1 MTATPRDAAR
11 PPVRAHLNYLA
22 QADRLSGLATSEVFA
37 QIYRSNMWGSDDSVS
52 GDGSAL
58 DQTAVLREELPKLL
72 RRFGVR
78 SLLDIPCG
86 DFGWLATCELELDTY
101 LGADIVEE
109 LIAANLAKYY
119 RHGGN
124 RRFYTLDLTR
134 DPLPRTDAVL
144 CRDCLVHLSFEQIWQ
159 ALDNLRRSGSRYLLA
174 TTFLELAHNEDISTG
189 DWRPLNLERPP
200 FNLREPVAVLVEN
213 CTEGGGAFADKA
225 LGVWEIDQLPL
236 RRP

>member
-1 MTATPRDAAR
+1 MTQTPRDAAR

-22 QADRLSGLATSEVFA
+22 LAGQLDGLSTQEVFA
-37 QIYRSNMWGSDDSVS
+37 HIFRSNMWGCADSVS

-58 DQTAVLREELPKLL
+58 TETAVLRAELPKVL

-86 DFGWLATCELELDTY
+86 DFGWLATCELGLETY

-109 LIAANLAKYY
+109 LIAANLAKYF

-144 CRDCLVHLSFEQIWQ
+144 CRDCLVHLSFAQIWD

-174 TTFLELAHNEDISTG
+174 TTFLELEHNTDIATG
-189 DWRPLNLERPP
+189 DWRPLNLQRPP
-200 FNLREPVAVLVEN
+200 FNLPDPVAVLVEN
-213 CTEGGGAFADKA
+213 CAEEGGAFADKA
-225 LGVWEIDQLPL
+225 LGLWEIESLPM
-236 RRP
+236 RP